1 MFRNERIRQFY
12 PLSLHLLV
20 LIDGLLEIWGSL
32 MITSFLTG
40 SKYYLVPT
48 NFSRQAD
55 GDCQT
60 RLKAVFLSKL
70 GSGVMGDSITI
81 CCGCPTPK
89 NLKKMNGPAHF
100 SISRNILFTADP
112 RNPRM
117 RNAISTS
124 GFRIWHLF
132 GEIDEFKQK
141 FCDI

>member
-1 MFRNERIRQFY
+1 MFRNERIRKFN

-20 LIDGLLEIWGSL
+20 LIDGILEIR
-32 MITSFLTG
+32 
-40 SKYYLVPT
+40 KRQRDDYLVLNWVKIYLIPT

-112 RNPRM
+112 LYRLPVF
-117 RNAISTS
+117 
-124 GFRIWHLF
+124 GF
-132 GEIDEFKQK
+132 
-141 FCDI
+141 DIYLEK